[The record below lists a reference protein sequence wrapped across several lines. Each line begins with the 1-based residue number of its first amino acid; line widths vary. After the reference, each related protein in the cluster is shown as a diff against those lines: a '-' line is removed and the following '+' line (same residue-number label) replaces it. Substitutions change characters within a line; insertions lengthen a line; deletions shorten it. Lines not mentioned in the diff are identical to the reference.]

1 MDPGLL
7 MDLSEESVLVLA
19 RAALVLVVE
28 EEIVEP
34 EVTRVRWTAG
44 FDAVGADLAP
54 ESTLVATLAFGS
66 TRRLSWSATAN
77 SSTSSPF
84 FAEVAADTVRVG
96 GRAVRAGALMAG
108 FFEVSPAPLPAIW
121 LVAAAAAALSLSD
134 IMRVAVGTVE
144 EALVGDSSMAGSI
157 LLRVRAGG
165 GIAVGTTGL
174 AELETTDLDEAEALA
189 IWALDLVVLVKIGAV
204 ADPVADESEV
214 VFRERDMT
222 RSFLLWFEGA
232 ILLE

>member
-1 MDPGLL
+1 
-7 MDLSEESVLVLA
+7 
-19 RAALVLVVE
+19 
-28 EEIVEP
+28 
-34 EVTRVRWTAG
+34 
-44 FDAVGADLAP
+44 
-54 ESTLVATLAFGS
+54 
-66 TRRLSWSATAN
+66 
-77 SSTSSPF
+77 
-84 FAEVAADTVRVG
+84 
-96 GRAVRAGALMAG
+96 MAG

-189 IWALDLVVLVKIGAV
+189 I
-204 ADPVADESEV
+204 
-214 VFRERDMT
+214 
-222 RSFLLWFEGA
+222 
-232 ILLE
+232 